1 MAGNGES
8 DHDLRRVII
17 AILGAMGAFFLV
29 GLGIYWKFANVR
41 VNGFVHGGPT
51 MMAGAMAGLF
61 GGGLVALV
69 VLILLLQRR

>member
-8 DHDLRRVII
+8 DNDLRRVII
-17 AILGAMGAFFLV
+17 AIFGAMVAFFLV
-29 GLGIYWKFANVR
+29 GLGIYWKIANVR
-41 VNGFVHGGPT
+41 VNGFVHGGPA
-51 MMAGAMAGLF
+51 MMTGAMAGLF